1 MSRFDWFFVAA
12 FYTAGVALLV
22 YGHHSLDRLAGCGLF
37 GMLLGLCFVGVAAY
51 HIELEDYR

>member
-1 MSRFDWFFVAA
+1 MTKFDWFFVAA
-12 FYTAGVALLV
+12 FYVAGVALLV
-22 YGHHSLDRLAGCGLF
+22 YGRNSLDRLAGCGLF